1 MSNTKNYASWPT
13 ALSQHYLGVW
23 DHPLLVG
30 HLSCLGSHL
39 LTSLMLDLCHISI
52 VDIARGGRHHFVVVN
67 VPEHSLPLGIE
78 TGHVGV
84 GDGSVEEPLLL
95 TPAVT
100 IGLDQLNTYSH
111 WF

>member
-1 MSNTKNYASWPT
+1 MEAGTRTPT

-30 HLSCLGSHL
+30 HLSCLGGHL
-39 LTSLMLDLCHISI
+39 LASLMLDLCHISSTI
-52 VDIARGGRHHFVVVN
+52 VDIVQGDRLHLVVVN
-67 VPEHSLPLGIE
+67 VPEHCLPLDIE

-84 GDGSVEEPLLL
+84 GDGSVEELLLL
-95 TPAVT
+95 TPAVI
-100 IGLDQLNTYSH
+100 IGLDQLKTHSN